1 MLFVYRNYSVD
12 WVFTWSHWNNNLS
25 VYYEALG
32 IITFTIDGIS
42 RRDYLNYSNVVPT
55 YIVRVIISYD
65 GLKIIRS
72 LLIEVNEL
80 NSRDIK
86 QSFIDTISKSVQ
98 SIVEIE
104 RTKDIRKFDIDTL
117 IGESFT
123 I

>member
-1 MLFVYRNYSVD
+1 M
-12 WVFTWSHWNNNLS
+12 
-25 VYYEALG
+25 
-32 IITFTIDGIS
+32 ITFTIDGIS